1 MVETTTTD
9 ASASSK
15 KQKTFPMSPDEEWP
29 EAWLMPAAES
39 TSSDDDNAFDQCA
52 ENRCEPNVPVT
63 PAELKKLGIYYWKM
77 PDVDVYK
84 VCMYVCMY
92 VANSILV
99 CVCGVGFVIITP
111 VEDPDPWNRSK

>member
-29 EAWLMPAAES
+29 EAWLMPAAEQQ
-39 TSSDDDNAFDQCA
+39 SSDDNAFDQCA

-63 PAELKKLGIYYWKM
+63 PAELKELGIYYWKM

-84 VCMYVCMY
+84 VCCK
-92 VANSILV
+92 IPF
-99 CVCGVGFVIITP
+99 VCGVGFVI
-111 VEDPDPWNRSK
+111 SYY